1 MTVPKAEIV
10 DAFVD
15 AVVRVVQVSLGEEAQ
30 HIATSYASELDPPP
44 SIAVSITLTGNLR
57 GPVTWSFSRPL
68 ARQVT
73 ESMLMGAASE
83 EYYPGA
89 VAELANMML
98 GNAAAALEDAGYLV
112 ELAPPSLSPERRN
125 GGPQALVVA
134 ITIPSGE
141 LKLMFD
147 LEEAA

>member
-1 MTVPKAEIV
+1 MSVPKPAIV

-57 GPVTWSFSRPL
+57 GPVTWTFSRPL

-83 EYYPGA
+83 EYYSGA

-112 ELAPPSLSPERRN
+112 ELAPPSLAPERRN
-125 GGPQALVVA
+125 GGPKALVVA

-141 LKLMFD
+141 MKLMFD

>member
-1 MTVPKAEIV
+1 MRELKPEIV

-30 HIATSYASELDPPP
+30 QIATTYTSAVDPAP
-44 SIAVSITLTGNLR
+44 SIAVSISLSGNLR

-73 ESMLMGAASE
+73 ESMLMGAATE
-83 EYYPGA
+83 ELYAGA

-112 ELAPPSLSPERRN
+112 ELAPPSLSPDRKHREA
-125 GGPQALVVA
+125 GALVVA

-141 LKLMFD
+141 MKLMFD

>member
-1 MTVPKAEIV
+1 MTEPRTEIV
-10 DAFVD
+10 DAFVE

-30 HIATSYASELDPPP
+30 QIATSYAHDIDPPP
-44 SIAVSITLTGNLR
+44 SISVSISLTGNLR

-83 EYYPGA
+83 EYYAGA

-98 GNAAAALEDAGYLV
+98 GNALASLEDAGYLV
-112 ELAPPSLSPERRN
+112 ELAPPSFTPERQR
-125 GGPQALVVA
+125 GAPKALVVA

-141 LKLMFD
+141 MKLLFD

>member
-1 MTVPKAEIV
+1 MTEPKPEIV
-10 DAFVD
+10 DAFVG
-15 AVVRVVQVSLGEEAQ
+15 AVVRVMQISLGEDAQ
-30 HIATSYASELDPPP
+30 QIATSYATELDPPP
-44 SIAVSITLTGNLR
+44 SIAVSISLSGNLR

-73 ESMLMGAASE
+73 ESMLMGAAAE
-83 EYYPGA
+83 EYYAGA

-98 GNAAAALEDAGYLV
+98 GNAVAALEDAGYLV
-112 ELAPPSLSPERRN
+112 ELAPPSMSPER
-125 GGPQALVVA
+125 PQDAPRALVVA

-141 LKLMFD
+141 MKLMFD